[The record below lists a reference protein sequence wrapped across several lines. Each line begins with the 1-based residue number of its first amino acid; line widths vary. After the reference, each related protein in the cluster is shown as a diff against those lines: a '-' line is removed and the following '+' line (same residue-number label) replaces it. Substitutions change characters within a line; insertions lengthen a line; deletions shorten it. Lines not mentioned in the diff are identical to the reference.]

1 MDNWVARQHTL
12 FTVAQTNQLQSDSHL
27 LAEFDPGIIEYPVHS
42 YVRRPN
48 KMKTLTLKEHK

>member
-12 FTVAQTNQLQSDSHL
+12 LTVAQALQLQSDSHL
-27 LAEFDPGIIEYPVHS
+27 LVEFDPHITEHPVHS

-48 KMKTLTLKEHK
+48 KMKTLTSKKHK